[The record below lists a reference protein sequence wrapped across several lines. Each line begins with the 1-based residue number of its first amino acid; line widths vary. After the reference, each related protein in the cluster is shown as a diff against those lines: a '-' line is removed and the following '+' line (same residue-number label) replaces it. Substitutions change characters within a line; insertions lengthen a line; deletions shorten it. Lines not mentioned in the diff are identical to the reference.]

1 MQLVFQLLKWKVIL
15 TQVDH
20 ASCNPIHFQSIQFTA
35 RKQRDVAFKQK
46 HKIHQQKI
54 TKYIS
59 NKDAASTEQML
70 EDPETFWKQ
79 GNDP

>member
-1 MQLVFQLLKWKVIL
+1 VG
-15 TQVDH
+15 H
-20 ASCNPIHFQSIQFTA
+20 ASCNPIHFQRIQFTA
-35 RKQRDVAFKQK
+35 RKQWDIAFKHK

-54 TKYIS
+54 AEYIS

-70 EDPETFWKQ
+70 EDPEIFKKQ